1 MALYQGVYQLQKCSK
16 TFTTKN
22 KLTQARPIWSLGE
35 KSFAMVDSH
44 DCIYL
49 FFKIF
54 IEILTTKQQWLK
66 IDKNS
71 EACWTSSSVSSVLLY
86 HWLLEMFNVSDHQ
99 KH

>member
-71 EACWTSSSVSSVLLY
+71 EACWTSSSVLA
-86 HWLLEMFNVSDHQ
+86 
-99 KH
+99 